1 MINQPAPRQFTGGQF
16 LFWMVFSFA
25 VVFLANGALVYTALI
40 SYSGD
45 VTHGTPKS
53 GLRMMQVLPEPGNL
67 AGSSVSM
74 DQEGT
79 NLIFTIEGTPAPA
92 MTAQAKLTR
101 AVSAKAD
108 RDLTLVAA
116 GENRWTASLTDVPP
130 GRWQVEIF
138 FYSDSHQ
145 LLFARTG
152 RLELP

>member
-1 MINQPAPRQFTGGQF
+1 MINQPSPRPFTGGQF
-16 LFWMVFSFA
+16 LFWMVFSFV
-25 VVFLANGALVYTALI
+25 VVFIANGALLYTALI

-45 VTHGTPKS
+45 VMHGTPKS

-74 DQEGT
+74 EQSGSE
-79 NLIFTIEGTPAPA
+79 LIFTIEGAPAPA

-108 RDLTLVAA
+108 RDLALVVS
-116 GENRWTASLTDVPP
+116 GDNRWTASLADVPP

-138 FYSDSHQ
+138 FYSDTRQ